1 MAESPHGFCVKPS
14 LVAMITKPS
23 EGCAFWRE
31 EPRAD
36 ELAALRRRRLESG
49 SSEARAVARERA
61 RLERI
66 QQLGER
72 ARLPHGIWVEVED
85 RRGLLTHTDIQKDR
99 RDVDPAALV
108 AEIERLGVNNAIRAG
123 RL

>member
-49 SSEARAVARERA
+49 SSEARAVAQAHPRVDLVILA
-61 RLERI
+61 DDDAHLVNNPTIGKNVGLE
-66 QQLGER
+66 
-72 ARLPHGIWVEVED
+72 AAHA
-85 RRGLLTHTDIQKDR
+85 
-99 RDVDPAALV
+99 AALAVGGRV
-108 AEIERLGVNNAIRAG
+108 AIPPRKDVA
-123 RL
+123 